1 MRDLVLDRLAR
12 AGLVAYGVVYGLVAW
27 LAAALSQRD
36 RHGTP
41 SGQGAFQELA
51 HQPAGRLILWLVA
64 AGLAGLAAQ
73 QAITALRGRAGDG
86 WAARAGSAGRAVVLA
101 VLSVLA
107 ARAALGDGSSSGGRQ
122 TPTGVTVRLMDL
134 PVGPAIV
141 IGVGIFIAGIG
152 VASAVKAFGDSW
164 RDDLELDG
172 RTGASGRLI
181 TVLARTG
188 FLCRAVA
195 FGVIGA
201 MFVWAGI
208 THDPKQ
214 SGGLDQ
220 AIVRFR
226 DEPYGRWVILA
237 VAVGLGCYGA
247 YNVVRAW
254 YLRGR

>member
-27 LAAALSQRD
+27 LAAALALRD

-51 HQPAGRLILWLVA
+51 HQPAGRWILALVA
-64 AGLAGLAAQ
+64 AALAGLAAQ
-73 QAITALRGRAGDG
+73 QAFTALRAADG
-86 WAARAGSAGRAVVLA
+86 WAARLGAAGRSLVLA
-101 VLSVLA
+101 VLAVLA
-107 ARAALGDGSSSGGRQ
+107 ARSALGDGSSSGGRQ
-122 TPTGVTVRLMDL
+122 TPKGVTVRLLDL

-141 IGVGIFIAGIG
+141 VALGLFIAGIG
-152 VASAVKAFGDSW
+152 VASAVRAFGDSW

-181 TVLARTG
+181 AVLARSG

-195 FGVIGA
+195 FAVIGG

-226 DEPYGRWVILA
+226 DEPYGRWVILV
-237 VAVGLGCYGA
+237 VAVGLGCYGG

-254 YLRGR
+254 YLRRR